1 MSSAMG
7 SVSGES
13 FAIMV
18 SLSLLMLT
26 VVAGIGYVTG
36 ALFGGLMAGIG
47 FAVIMVSFT
56 NLASAQPE
64 VEGMWLLLGN
74 IAAVSPALIGIG
86 VGANPSG
93 TVHSVIEGYRRL
105 TDARPVLI
113 GGAAVVLLTY
123 VLALTGVLGNWW
135 FASITIAVVFMLPV
149 IGEMVM
155 PRAVLTPEELAAKAT
170 VVPEDVG
177 IDVPYSPE
185 IRDEIDRELG
195 IPQYQG
201 GSPKEL
207 TAHV

>member
-1 MSSAMG
+1 
-7 SVSGES
+7 E
-13 FAIMV
+13 
-18 SLSLLMLT
+18 L
-26 VVAGIGYVTG
+26 
-36 ALFGGLMAGIG
+36 
-47 FAVIMVSFT
+47 
-56 NLASAQPE
+56 
-64 VEGMWLLLGN
+64 EGMWLLFGN

-105 TDARPVLI
+105 ADAKPVLI

-155 PRAVLTPEELAAKAT
+155 PRAVLTTEELAAKAT

-195 IPQYQG
+195 LPQYQG
-201 GSPKEL
+201 SSRKEL